1 MMGLTDAFKKAWRRP
16 TDQERLLRVLWRA
29 GLTPLSERELARNSN
44 LTKDRV
50 DKALQ
55 LLARLGLVSK
65 QERPGCWG
73 LTVRGHSI
81 AGRARRR

>member
-1 MMGLTDAFKKAWRRP
+1 MMGLTDAFRKVWRRP
-16 TDQERLLRVLWRA
+16 TDQERVLRTLWKA
-29 GLTPLSERELARNSN
+29 GLTPLSERELARNSS
-44 LTKDRV
+44 LTKERV

-65 QERPGCWG
+65 QERPGSWG

-81 AGRARRR
+81 AGRGRGK